1 MMENEAILRIIEC
14 AGYTARSYSGRGM
27 YGRSCLGVVA
37 SNVLEM
43 FADMLNEVDGS
54 ADEDEV
60 LVVADLMRAAVT
72 DSMGRDT
79 IVYWPNIEPP
89 SENSSDDED

>member
-1 MMENEAILRIIEC
+1 MMENEAILRIIEG

-43 FADMLNEVDGS
+43 FADMLNEVDTS
-54 ADEDEV
+54 AEEDEIS
-60 LVVADLMRAAVT
+60 LVGDMMRNAVT

-89 SENSSDDED
+89 SEDSDDEE